1 MILADLFVFLITLT
15 GAMCVLYGLLIR
27 RLIPSSI
34 FISTGVAIM
43 LVAFLHLTPK
53 SALIADAHAEAEV
66 QSGVIQSLN
75 YDQETKGILM
85 VVDGEVLD
93 INVDMDDE
101 IKLVDNARNLYDYV
115 KPEVGATIEYKQFE
129 VDGKTYTDAIGYQP
143 VVNITPGKGG
153 G

>member
-1 MILADLFVFLITLT
+1 MVINDLLILLVITM
-15 GAMCVLYGLLIR
+15 GVLSVTLGLLIR

-34 FISTGVAIM
+34 FISIGIAM
-43 LVAFLHLTPK
+43 LCVAFLHLTPGR
-53 SALIADAHAEAEV
+53 AIIADAHAEAEV

-75 YDQETKGILM
+75 YDQETQGILM
-85 VVDGEVLD
+85 VVDGKPLD
-93 INVDMDDE
+93 IYVYPDE
-101 IKLVDNARNLYDYV
+101 DIKLVNSSRNRYDYV
-115 KPEVGATIEYKQFE
+115 KPEVGGTIEYKQFE